1 MALYTVVDLKY
12 PDGRQAVLRNVD
24 GSGFAFYRS
33 GRKAIC
39 LSAHGWDGGRNAYRR
54 FAAVIHADNSGST
67 VLGTIDEWGHGC
79 VEAQRFA
86 DAAPGAAP
94 RLLVRDSDVTLL
106 ESDGRS
112 STWPNALPSSPKS
125 TGVPVVLTVNAQL
138 QIHHS
143 SRRTKL
149 RFHGDGVEHSFSVG
163 EMLGEHPAGMPLVA
177 QEVNTAPPELDQMR
191 KTLSELMDKVSLL
204 RVDPVQPPRRLKD
217 SKSSGLAASSPE
229 LALAGSSSLLGSKLK
244 TAGATEIRKLLQE
257 QHPSCPGPLGPGGKP
272 QKWTIGQVSGRLSLH
287 RLAQVRPTV
296 DIPVSLKEVSQ
307 TRLQSLIEECAA
319 NNVLLVVICLAT
331 YSSTQSNYARQL
343 AEKAHAELLKRF
355 ESSSAKQPPAQ
366 IVAVELSESGYLAKE
381 FHVKEAPYCLMF
393 QNGSV
398 VYSKR
403 LSGMKLLAKEAFSSR
418 PHALLIESSPLLQL
432 KLEKAL
438 RRCGCTSDLA
448 FEAQNGLNLASQAR
462 RYGLA
467 VVSAEAGVDAI
478 GHIVT
483 LLQQREPDARAIVYN
498 AGKDKASFRA
508 LGAACLHVFPSVP
521 SWTALAKLLPQMNLT
536 NTGMID
542 TGDNKKA
549 FLLDVLDML
558 DRGGGGRTTNS
569 LDLTVKTVWA

>member
-12 PDGRQAVLRNVD
+12 PDGKQAVLRNVD

-33 GRKAIC
+33 GRKAVC

-79 VEAQRFA
+79 VEAQRSA
-86 DAAPGAAP
+86 DSSPGTAPT
-94 RLLVRDSDVTLL
+94 LLVRESDVTLL

-112 STWPNALPSSPKS
+112 STWPNSLPSSPKT
-125 TGVPVVLTVNAQL
+125 TGVPVVLTVNPQL

-163 EMLGEHPAGMPLVA
+163 ELLGEHPAGMQLA
-177 QEVNTAPPELDQMR
+177 QDLPAAPTELSEMR
-191 KTLSELMDKVSLL
+191 KTLSDLMDKVSLL
-204 RVDPVQPPRRLKD
+204 RVDPVQPKRLKD

-244 TAGATEIRKLLQE
+244 TAGAAEIRKLLQE
-257 QHPSCPGPLGPGGKP
+257 QHPCCPGPPGPGGKP

-287 RLAQVRPTV
+287 RLAQVKPTV
-296 DIPVSLKEVSQ
+296 DMPVSLKEISQ
-307 TRLQSLIEECAA
+307 VRLQSLIDECAS

-331 YSSTQSNYARQL
+331 YSSAQSNYARQL
-343 AEKAHAELLKRF
+343 AEKAHTELLKRF
-355 ESSSAKQPPAQ
+355 QSSAKQPPAQ

-448 FEAQNGLNLASQAR
+448 FEVQQGLTLASQSR

-467 VVSAEAGVDAI
+467 VVSADVGAHAI
-478 GHIVT
+478 GNIVT

-498 AGKDKASFRA
+498 AGKDKESFRA
-508 LGAACLHVFPSVP
+508 LGSACMHVFPSLP
-521 SWTALAKLLPQMNLT
+521 SWTAISKLLPQMNLT

-542 TGDNKKA
+542 AGDNKKA

-558 DRGGGGRTTNS
+558 DRGGGRTTNS